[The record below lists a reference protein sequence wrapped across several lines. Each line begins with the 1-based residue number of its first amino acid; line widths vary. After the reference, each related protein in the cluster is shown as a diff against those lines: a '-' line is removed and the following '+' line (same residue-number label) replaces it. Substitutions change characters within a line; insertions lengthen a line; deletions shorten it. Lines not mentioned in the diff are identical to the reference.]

1 MSFVE
6 SLIRDCG
13 VEGTVLVYNQS
24 FEKSRLNELIRDF
37 PIHRDGLEAILS
49 RVKDLN
55 DPFKQKDYYLPD
67 MRGSSSI
74 KVVLPAIDSSVSYE
88 ELTSGLEG
96 ECRKIL
102 AYCDLPWEDACLDFH
117 RNAAPSMTA
126 SLAQVRQPVYTSSI
140 GRWRNYRN
148 ELQPL
153 DKRFREAGLDF

>member
-1 MSFVE
+1 MDTCFA
-6 SLIRDCG
+6 
-13 VEGTVLVYNQS
+13 VY
-24 FEKSRLNELIRDF
+24 KTL
-37 PIHRDGLEAILS
+37 
-49 RVKDLN
+49 
-55 DPFKQKDYYLPD
+55 FKQAYPFSYDLDELGGYYLSYRELMLHWHEAMPGRILD
-67 MRGSSSI
+67 
-74 KVVLPAIDSSVSYE
+74 VSYE

-140 GRWRNYRN
+140 GRGRNYRN
-148 ELQPL
+148 EWQPL